1 MFDFVRK
8 RNLSNMKKYSV
19 FFLLLVLL
27 AVVPT
32 AMAKPIKA
40 VVLDAGHGGND
51 PGAIG
56 FTGKQEKNVS
66 LAIVLKL
73 GAMIEKNYP
82 DIKVIYT
89 RKTDVFVDL
98 YRRAQIANEN
108 NADLFISIHCNSS
121 TSPSSYGTETFVMGT
136 AKNAANLAV
145 AQKENAS
152 ILLEA
157 NAGEN
162 YGNFD
167 PSSPE
172 AYIIFSLYQN
182 AYLEQSSK
190 LASDIQHEFTN
201 TLHRFDRG
209 VKQAGFLVL
218 WKTAM
223 PSILIETG
231 FISNKEE
238 EIYLTSEKGQNE
250 LTKAIF
256 DGYSKMVEENK
267 KPVVVKHDEVIDLKP
282 VEIADQSTA
291 KVTYKVQIA
300 TLNEKKDSTDYA
312 FRKVRDFGVIQIGN
326 KYCYTSGHTHTY
338 AEILPYLEYV
348 KENGFKDAFIVAYD
362 NNNNRI
368 SVSEARKLE

>member
-32 AMAKPIKA
+32 AMAKPIKV

-157 NAGEN
+157 NAGETM
-162 YGNFD
+162 
-167 PSSPE
+167 E
-172 AYIIFSLYQN
+172 TL
-182 AYLEQSSK
+182 
-190 LASDIQHEFTN
+190 TR
-201 TLHRFDRG
+201 LHRKHISF
-209 VKQAGFLVL
+209 FLCI
-218 WKTAM
+218 KM
-223 PSILIETG
+223 LI
-231 FISNKEE
+231 
-238 EIYLTSEKGQNE
+238 
-250 LTKAIF
+250 
-256 DGYSKMVEENK
+256 
-267 KPVVVKHDEVIDLKP
+267 
-282 VEIADQSTA
+282 
-291 KVTYKVQIA
+291 
-300 TLNEKKDSTDYA
+300 
-312 FRKVRDFGVIQIGN
+312 
-326 KYCYTSGHTHTY
+326 
-338 AEILPYLEYV
+338 
-348 KENGFKDAFIVAYD
+348 
-362 NNNNRI
+362 
-368 SVSEARKLE
+368 